1 VFCPQCGVQY
11 REGVVEC
18 SDCHVPLTD
27 GPHEPETFT
36 GSFGDEDTQA
46 DEGAFN
52 VLIRTG
58 FEDPIAI
65 SLAKSLLLEA
75 GIPFFAMDQ
84 NPAARQESGNIL
96 GWWDVRVPRDRESD
110 AREILQSVQEMK

>member
-1 VFCPQCGVQY
+1 MLCPQCGVEFQ
-11 REGVVEC
+11 EGVVEC

-27 GPHEPETFT
+27 RRPESGT
-36 GSFGDEDTQA
+36 SSATQA
-46 DEGAFN
+46 DEDDLD

-58 FEDPIAI
+58 FQNPIAI
-65 SLAKSLLLEA
+65 GLAKSLLREA

-110 AREILQSVQEMK
+110 AREILQSVEGLK